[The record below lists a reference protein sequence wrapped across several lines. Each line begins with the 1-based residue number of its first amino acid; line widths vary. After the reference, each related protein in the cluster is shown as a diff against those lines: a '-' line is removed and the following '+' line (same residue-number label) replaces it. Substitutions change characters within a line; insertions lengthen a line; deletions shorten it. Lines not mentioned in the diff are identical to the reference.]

1 MCSSFSQGHRCP
13 YCVNRKIHYKDSLA
27 YNYPNIARMI
37 AIPENNLT
45 FDDCY
50 YITPFQTNKF
60 YFKCL
65 KCNQIYPNKIQLS
78 MFNHNEIYCKYCSD
92 GLSIPN
98 KIMRN
103 ILNQL
108 HIDFIVEY
116 SPYYLSKKRS
126 DVFIPSMNLII
137 EMDGNFGNHEDK
149 SIDYWKDFLNM
160 KYGGYKTIRINLT
173 DKRRYTLKY
182 LKQQIIYSLGEI
194 LNLDNVNWNK
204 AYENS
209 LNNLVKYS

>member
-1 MCSSFSQGHRCP
+1 
-13 YCVNRKIHYKDSLA
+13 
-27 YNYPNIARMI
+27 
-37 AIPENNLT
+37 
-45 FDDCY
+45 
-50 YITPFQTNKF
+50 
-60 YFKCL
+60 
-65 KCNQIYPNKIQLS
+65 
-78 MFNHNEIYCKYCSD
+78 
-92 GLSIPN
+92 
-98 KIMRN
+98 MRN